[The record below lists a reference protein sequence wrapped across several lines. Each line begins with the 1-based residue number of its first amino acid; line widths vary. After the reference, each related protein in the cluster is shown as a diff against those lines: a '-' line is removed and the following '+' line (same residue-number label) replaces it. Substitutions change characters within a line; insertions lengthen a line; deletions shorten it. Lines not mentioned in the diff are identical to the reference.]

1 VLLIFLLADVVLP
14 QSFIVR
20 QSAADFLDF
29 VRWSTA
35 NVSLSDEM
43 LPMLLPPEVK
53 YYICSPK
60 RWIPADVFL

>member
-1 VLLIFLLADVVLP
+1 MLP

-35 NVSLSDEM
+35 HVSLSHE
-43 LPMLLPPEVK
+43 MLLPPEVK

-60 RWIPADVFL
+60 RWIAADVFL